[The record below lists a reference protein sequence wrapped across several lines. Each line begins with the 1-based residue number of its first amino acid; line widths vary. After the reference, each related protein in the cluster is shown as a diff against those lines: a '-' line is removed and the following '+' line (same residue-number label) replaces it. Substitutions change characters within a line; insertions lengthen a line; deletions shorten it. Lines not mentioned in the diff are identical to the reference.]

1 MLRLAVHAG
10 SIGFEIAFEIVVPAY
25 LGYWLDKR
33 YNTGPWLMYLFL
45 AFGIGAV
52 VKTLIRVSRQYKQ
65 ADEEQEQGQ
74 GKQAKKDKK

>member
-1 MLRLAVHAG
+1 MLRLAVYAG

-33 YNTGPWLMYLFL
+33 YKTGPWLMYLFL

-65 ADEEQEQGQ
+65 ADQEQDRNDG
-74 GKQAKKDKK
+74 KKDDRK

>member
-1 MLRLAVHAG
+1 MLRLAVYAG

-33 YNTGPWLMYLFL
+33 YKTGPWLMYLFL

-65 ADEEQEQGQ
+65 ADEQEQ
-74 GKQAKKDKK
+74 KQAQKGDKK